1 MARETT
7 DYTGDDTGDPVEAV
21 AAPAATETQ
30 VKDDAALDA
39 AFDAVFGDKDEAAL
53 DAEAKQPVAKSP
65 AQVRQQ
71 TANKRQQKDELEEEG
86 LVSVNEPDGVEPGTE
101 TEDAPRD

>member
-1 MARETT
+1 MPPWTPRLTRCSVT
-7 DYTGDDTGDPVEAV
+7 RTRRP
-21 AAPAATETQ
+21 
-30 VKDDAALDA
+30 
-39 AFDAVFGDKDEAAL
+39 F

-101 TEDAPRD
+101 TEDSADD